1 MEQESTIR
9 VVVFRE
15 EGWWVAQCLEVDIAV
30 QAKTEGDLHHELGL
44 ALVGRILAADT
55 LGIDPF
61 EGLPRAPKRYWDMF
75 RDTRSQPQKVM
86 PFLVAEKPL
95 SRSLPSLELRAAA

>member
-1 MEQESTIR
+1 MEPESTIR

-30 QAKTEGDLHHELGL
+30 QAKTESDLHYELSL
-44 ALVGRILAADT
+44 TLIGRILAGDS
-55 LGIDPF
+55 LGIDAF
-61 EGLPRAPKRYWDMF
+61 EGLPRAPKRYWDLF
-75 RDTRSQPQKVM
+75 RDARSQPQKVL
-86 PFLVAEKPL
+86 PFLVGEKSL

>member
-1 MEQESTIR
+1 M
-9 VVVFRE
+9 FRE
-15 EGWWVAQCLEVDIAV
+15 KDRWVAQCLDIDIAV
-30 QAKTEGDLHHELGL
+30 QAKAEGDLPYELGL
-44 ALVGRILAADT
+44 TLVGRILAADK

-75 RDTRSQPQKVM
+75 RNARSQPQKIL

-95 SRSLPSLELRAAA
+95 SRSIPSLELRAA